1 VRLSPH
7 CSWSGPGAL
16 DRLLEPFLDNL
27 SRWLASAPLDGL
39 VDVEHGY

>member
-16 DRLLEPFLDNL
+16 DRLLDTFLENL
-27 SRWLASAPLDGL
+27 ARWLAGEPLDGV
-39 VDVEHGY
+39 VDVELGY